1 MKIFLKYYIVL
12 FFISVSYNLLGNS
25 NHEISPLLKK
35 LEKSSYSEKLN
46 IYNQLIEAY
55 SSIHLDSSLYYYQEA
70 ASITKEKE
78 DYKNYWLATNTLLP
92 ILSAKSEYNISKQ
105 YLDESL
111 EIMQQHGDE
120 ELIANV
126 FLGFGTF
133 HWNLSNLK
141 EAQIVLN
148 KALFHTN
155 QAKNL
160 KLKANILKIF
170 GGIFIDME
178 SYDKSLKYLEES
190 YQIFKEINDT
200 LGQANLLNNLGY
212 VYILNQNYDLALQ
225 SLNKGL
231 ALSQNAPTQN
241 IYELTLANKG
251 DALIG
256 INEIDLGFEKIA
268 KAIQL
273 AKASNNIY
281 NLIICYEIQS
291 RRLLEFKKYDEV
303 IDISKKGIELCKG
316 TGTKR
321 NINRFYKKIAEAYL
335 AKNNYKQSLIWTEKA
350 NESKKE
356 LLEFQK
362 NKEVIR
368 LQIQHQ
374 IQQKEKE
381 NELLALEY
389 KNRTFLIALII
400 ATFLVV
406 SSLSFYF
413 FRKKQ
418 EALIESFK
426 QKIAADLHDSVG
438 GNLSS
443 IARIAKGLKSPNNLS
458 EINQGID
465 QLVLKSNTAIKNV
478 VDVIWALD
486 PEENKLGCLIDK
498 IEDSLQGVKKSHN
511 SVEIIFNKENINE
524 EKKLSVDLRHHLLM
538 IFKEAINNIQSHTNP
553 TLIKITLK
561 NSSQQFHL
569 QIKSYFEVEK
579 NISIS
584 ENRGIQ
590 KIKKRVDEMKG
601 TMNIIET
608 KNNFSLN
615 IDLKN

>member
-1 MKIFLKYYIVL
+1 MKFFPKYTFL
-12 FFISVSYNLLGNS
+12 FFILTSYNLLGSS
-25 NHEISPLLKK
+25 NHEIPPLLNK
-35 LEKSSYSEKLN
+35 LDHSSYSEKLK

-70 ASITKEKE
+70 VSITKEKE
-78 DYKNYWLATNTLLP
+78 DFKNFWLATNTLLP
-92 ILSAKSEYNISKQ
+92 ILSAKSEYAISKQ

-148 KALFHTN
+148 KALFHAN

-160 KLKANILKIF
+160 NLRANILRIF

-178 SYDKSLKYLEES
+178 SYDESLKYLEES

-200 LGQANLLNNLGY
+200 LGQAKLLNNLGY
-212 VYILNQNYDLALQ
+212 AYILNQNYDLAIQ

-231 ALSQNAPTQN
+231 VFSKHVPTQN

-251 DALIG
+251 DALISL
-256 INEIDLGFEKIA
+256 NEIDLGFEKIA
-268 KAIQL
+268 QAIQL

-303 IDISKKGIELCKG
+303 IEISKTGIELCKG

-321 NINRFYKKIAEAYL
+321 NVNRFYKKIAEAYR
-335 AKNNYKQSLIWTEKA
+335 AKNNYEQSLFWTEKA

-368 LQIQHQ
+368 LQLQHQ

-400 ATFLVV
+400 AIFFVV
-406 SSLSFYF
+406 SFLFYF
-413 FRKKQ
+413 FFRKRQ
-418 EALIESFK
+418 EDLIESFK
-426 QKIAADLHDSVG
+426 QKIAADLHDNVG

-443 IARIAKGLKSPNNLS
+443 ITRIAKGLKSPNNLS

-465 QLVLKSNTAIKNV
+465 QLVFKSNTAIKNV

-486 PEENKLGCLIDK
+486 PEENKLGYLVDK
-498 IEDSLQGVKKSHN
+498 MEDTLDILRRNNKNIEISFD
-511 SVEIIFNKENINE
+511 IENINQ
-524 EKKLSVDLRHHLLM
+524 EKILSLDVRHHLLM
-538 IFKEAINNIQSHTNP
+538 IFKEALNNIQKHSTP
-553 TLIKITLK
+553 SSIIIKLK
-561 NSSQQFHL
+561 NSS
-569 QIKSYFEVEK
+569 SNFEMEIINHFDSK
-579 NISIS
+579 KMASNSTG
-584 ENRGIQ
+584 RGIM
-590 KIKKRVDEMKG
+590 KIKRRVKEMKG
-601 TMNIIET
+601 AINIKESENSFALQIG
-608 KNNFSLN
+608 LN
-615 IDLKN
+615 TL